1 MWYRIKTFTPVNK
14 DHAMSITSKEI
25 EHVARLARLTLSEDE
40 KSLFTGQM
48 DAILAYVETLNELCT
63 DGIIPTSHAVP
74 MENAF
79 RADMVVPSIGLDKA
93 LANAPDKNETYFRV
107 PPVIE

>member
-1 MWYRIKTFTPVNK
+1 
-14 DHAMSITSKEI
+14 MSINQHEI
-25 EHVARLARLTLSEDE
+25 EHVAKLARLTLRDDE
-40 KSLFTGQM
+40 KQLFTGQM
-48 DAILAYVETLNELCT
+48 EAILAYVETLNELNT
-63 DGIIPTSHAVP
+63 DGIAPTSHAVP

-79 RADMVVPSIGLDKA
+79 RPDCVTPSIGHDRA

>member
-1 MWYRIKTFTPVNK
+1 
-14 DHAMSITSKEI
+14 MSINQHEI
-25 EHVARLARLTLSEDE
+25 EHVAKLARLSLRNDE
-40 KSLFTGQM
+40 KQLFTGQM
-48 DAILAYVETLNELCT
+48 EAILAYVETLNELNT
-63 DGIIPTSHAVP
+63 DGISPTSHAVP

-79 RADMVVPSIGLDKA
+79 RPDCVTPSIGHDRA

>member
-1 MWYRIKTFTPVNK
+1 
-14 DHAMSITSKEI
+14 MSINQHEI
-25 EHVARLARLTLSEDE
+25 EHVARLARLSLRDDE
-40 KSLFTGQM
+40 KQLFTGQM
-48 DAILAYVETLNELCT
+48 EAILAYVETLNELNT
-63 DGIIPTSHAVP
+63 DGISPTSHAVP

-79 RADMVVPSIGLDKA
+79 RPDCVTPSIGHDRA

>member
-1 MWYRIKTFTPVNK
+1 
-14 DHAMSITSKEI
+14 MSINQQEI
-25 EHVARLARLTLSEDE
+25 EHVAKLARLSLRDDE
-40 KSLFTGQM
+40 KQLFTGQM
-48 DAILAYVETLNELCT
+48 EAILAYVETLNELNT
-63 DGIIPTSHAVP
+63 DGISPTSHAVP

-79 RADMVVPSIGLDKA
+79 RPDCVTPSIGHDRA

>member
-1 MWYRIKTFTPVNK
+1 
-14 DHAMSITSKEI
+14 MSINQHEI
-25 EHVARLARLTLSEDE
+25 EHVAKLARLSLRDDE
-40 KSLFTGQM
+40 KQLFTGQM
-48 DAILAYVETLNELCT
+48 EAILAYVETLNELNT
-63 DGIIPTSHAVP
+63 DDISPTSHAVP

-79 RADMVVPSIGLDKA
+79 RPDCVTLSIGHDRA

>member
-1 MWYRIKTFTPVNK
+1 
-14 DHAMSITSKEI
+14 MSINQQEI
-25 EHVARLARLTLSEDE
+25 EHVAKLARLSLRDDE
-40 KSLFTGQM
+40 KQLFTGQM
-48 DAILAYVETLNELCT
+48 EAILAYAETLNELNT
-63 DGIIPTSHAVP
+63 DGINPTSHAVP

-79 RADMVVPSIGLDKA
+79 RPDCVTPSIGHYRA

>member
-1 MWYRIKTFTPVNK
+1 
-14 DHAMSITSKEI
+14 MSINQHEI
-25 EHVARLARLTLSEDE
+25 EHVAKLARLSLRDDE
-40 KSLFTGQM
+40 KQLFTGQM
-48 DAILAYVETLNELCT
+48 EAILAYVETLNELNT
-63 DGIIPTSHAVP
+63 DGISPTSHAVP

-79 RADMVVPSIGLDKA
+79 RPDCVTPSIGHDRA

>member
-1 MWYRIKTFTPVNK
+1 
-14 DHAMSITSKEI
+14 MSINQQEI
-25 EHVARLARLTLSEDE
+25 EHVAKLARLSLRDNE
-40 KSLFTGQM
+40 KQLFTGQM
-48 DAILAYVETLNELCT
+48 EAILAYAETLNELNT
-63 DGIIPTSHAVP
+63 DGISPTSHAVP

-79 RADMVVPSIGLDKA
+79 RPDCVTPSIGHDRA

>member
-1 MWYRIKTFTPVNK
+1 
-14 DHAMSITSKEI
+14 MSIDKNEI
-25 EHVARLARLTLSEDE
+25 EHVAKLARLALGDDE
-40 KSLFTGQM
+40 KQLFTDQM
-48 DAILAYVETLNELCT
+48 GAILAYVETLNELDT
-63 DGIIPTSHAVP
+63 ANVQPTSHAVP

-79 RADMVVPSIGLDKA
+79 RPDCVAPSIGHDRA

>member
-1 MWYRIKTFTPVNK
+1 
-14 DHAMSITSKEI
+14 MSINQHEI
-25 EHVARLARLTLSEDE
+25 EHVAKLARLTLRDDE
-40 KSLFTGQM
+40 KQLFTGQM
-48 DAILAYVETLNELCT
+48 EAILAYVETLNELNT
-63 DGIIPTSHAVP
+63 DGISPTSHAVP

-79 RADMVVPSIGLDKA
+79 RADCVTPSIGHDRA

>member
-1 MWYRIKTFTPVNK
+1 
-14 DHAMSITSKEI
+14 MSINQHEI
-25 EHVARLARLTLSEDE
+25 EHVAKLARLTLRDDE
-40 KSLFTGQM
+40 KQLFTGQM
-48 DAILAYVETLNELCT
+48 EAILAYVETLNELNT
-63 DGIIPTSHAVP
+63 DGICPTSHAVP

-79 RADMVVPSIGLDKA
+79 RPDCVTPSIGHDRA

>member
-1 MWYRIKTFTPVNK
+1 
-14 DHAMSITSKEI
+14 MSINQHEI
-25 EHVARLARLTLSEDE
+25 EHVAKLARLTLRDDE
-40 KSLFTGQM
+40 KQLFTGQM
-48 DAILAYVETLNELCT
+48 EAILAYVETLNELNT
-63 DGIIPTSHAVP
+63 EGIAPTSHAVP

-79 RADMVVPSIGLDKA
+79 RPDCVTPSIGHDRA

>member
-1 MWYRIKTFTPVNK
+1 
-14 DHAMSITSKEI
+14 MSINQHEI
-25 EHVARLARLTLSEDE
+25 EHVAKLARLSLRDDE
-40 KSLFTGQM
+40 KQLFTGQM
-48 DAILAYVETLNELCT
+48 EAILAYVETLNELNT
-63 DGIIPTSHAVP
+63 DGINPTSHAVP

-79 RADMVVPSIGLDKA
+79 RPDCVTPSIGHDRA

>member
-1 MWYRIKTFTPVNK
+1 
-14 DHAMSITSKEI
+14 MSINQHEI
-25 EHVARLARLTLSEDE
+25 EHVAKLARLSLRDDE
-40 KSLFTGQM
+40 KQLFTGQM
-48 DAILAYVETLNELCT
+48 ETILAYVETLNELNT
-63 DGIIPTSHAVP
+63 DGISPTSHAVP

-79 RADMVVPSIGLDKA
+79 RPDCVTPSIGHDRA